1 VNGLRKLVRS
11 ALYLF
16 ACIAAIGAA
25 TAALAA
31 APAGAYE
38 GLVYCEEYVE
48 TGKCSIGDKAPYDYT
63 IAKNKGK
70 NLSGH
75 GICIDMF
82 HPTVPGEHT
91 EYNCAEGSNYALE
104 EPYFL
109 GWAAQVWN
117 WHHVYSEIW
126 GWIYGCTIYC

>member
-1 VNGLRKLVRS
+1 M
-11 ALYLF
+11 
-16 ACIAAIGAA
+16 AASP
-25 TAALAA
+25 AA
-31 APAGAYE
+31 AYTGV
-38 GLVYCEEYVE
+38 VYCEKYVE
-48 TGKCSIGDKAPYDYT
+48 QGKCSVGDAPPDTYT

-82 HPTVPGEHT
+82 DPLTSGEHT

-104 EPYFL
+104 EPYSY

-117 WHHVYSEIW
+117 WHQVYSLIW
-126 GWIYGCTIYC
+126 GWYYGCPVHC